1 MIIED
6 KKGLKKNSLFG
17 TEAAQVQDSIE
28 SFSAKIA
35 AGKRAQKSADFMII
49 ARIESLILERGMEDA
64 LKRAFAFVEA
74 GADGIMIH
82 SRRKEPEEIFT
93 FVERFRQADPD
104 TPLVVVP
111 TSFHAVTEEEFRR
124 RGVNIVIY
132 ANQLMRGQ
140 VPAMRRTAESILR
153 HHRALEADEELMPF
167 GEIIRMIPDAL

>member
-1 MIIED
+1 MYTVRSLEKLGVSAVIIED

-28 SFSAKIA
+28 NFSAKIA

-64 LKRAFAFVEA
+64 LKRASAFVEA

-82 SRRKEPEEIFT
+82 SRRREPEEIFT
-93 FVERFRQADPD
+93 FVERFRRTDPG

-132 ANQLMRGQ
+132 ANQLMRSQ
-140 VPAMRRTAESILR
+140 VPAMRRAFSGTTGLWRRTGS
-153 HHRALEADEELMPF
+153 
-167 GEIIRMIPDAL
+167 